1 MKNKKGLIIFS
12 IIGTVLVVAG
22 ILLFIFLPKKSNKE
36 LYISALKKSLGFVSG
51 EEVSAESS
59 FKAIQEK
66 LEKSNYKLTI
76 NSESRQ
82 DEAGYSK
89 SQSVLYFGKDKAYF
103 KGSKEENDLTYVIE
117 SMFKNDKLYFNI
129 KDVLE
134 NIYYID
140 KISEYMN
147 SSDDSFSNKIAEY
160 MCDAFVDALNSKDVT
175 IGYSDKKINDVTYKT
190 TLHSYSFTG
199 ETLYDFVVSFV
210 KNLQDDKEIYKEIGK
225 YVAESGV
232 LGDFKDM
239 KLTRDQV
246 NEMLN
251 EVIKGAESLK
261 QLGSLALY
269 NIYMYNDEPICTEII
284 ITGQDAPTITLY
296 NINDNDKQYVQLL
309 VSNSYSEMFNFV
321 YNEKIKGTGEI
332 SVYQDGKQIIE
343 GYIKEDNGSY
353 EIKLNGV
360 GDTADNYI
368 LLTMKD
374 DNSGTIKIVSDTNNI
389 NVTYKVEKVDEIP
402 EMDVKGSKPY
412 EEITPSDESK
422 IQEIFGMFFPSKKNE
437 ISYDYGFEGLG
448 M

>member
-1 MKNKKGLIIFS
+1 
-12 IIGTVLVVAG
+12 
-22 ILLFIFLPKKSNKE
+22 
-36 LYISALKKSLGFVSG
+36 
-51 EEVSAESS
+51 
-59 FKAIQEK
+59 
-66 LEKSNYKLTI
+66 
-76 NSESRQ
+76 
-82 DEAGYSK
+82 
-89 SQSVLYFGKDKAYF
+89 
-103 KGSKEENDLTYVIE
+103 
-117 SMFKNDKLYFNI
+117 
-129 KDVLE
+129 
-134 NIYYID
+134 
-140 KISEYMN
+140 
-147 SSDDSFSNKIAEY
+147 
-160 MCDAFVDALNSKDVT
+160 
-175 IGYSDKKINDVTYKT
+175 
-190 TLHSYSFTG
+190 
-199 ETLYDFVVSFV
+199 
-210 KNLQDDKEIYKEIGK
+210 
-225 YVAESGV
+225 
-232 LGDFKDM
+232 M

-321 YNEKIKGTGEI
+321 YNEKIKGNGEI

-374 DNSGTIKIVSDTNNI
+374 DSSGTIKIVSDTNNI